1 MTTMNEHDILHR
13 RRVVYWRMLA
23 ALFGHTEQ
31 APNMEQ
37 MAGEVAA
44 ELGLPPILL
53 DPRAGVDTV
62 LQRYPELEPSFDLAV
77 RPEEP
82 PSATLTRA
90 VVISKL
96 LLNAF
101 GPNTQGTPIT
111 AAQYTQW
118 LHDIA
123 HLERALGLAPGAL
136 RGRGAG
142 GAGGMGAGA
151 GTGNGF
157 DIPLDELQRVLVEM
171 ENDLIKRM
179 ALRELL
185 QDNRLAAQ
193 LSPSIGLI
201 EQLLRDKA
209 NLSGNALANAKRLI
223 RQYIDELAEVLRLQV
238 AQAASPKI
246 DRSVPPKRVFRN
258 LDLDRTIW

>member
-1 MTTMNEHDILHR
+1 MMNDHDILHR
-13 RRVVYWRMLA
+13 RQVIYWRMLA
-23 ALFGHTEQ
+23 ALFGQTEQ

-37 MAGEVAA
+37 MAGAVAV
-44 ELGLPPILL
+44 ELGLPPLLL
-53 DPRAGVDTV
+53 DPHVGIETL

-82 PSATLTRA
+82 PTATLTRGL
-90 VVISKL
+90 VVSKL

-142 GAGGMGAGA
+142 GAAAGGGGAGA

-193 LSPSIGLI
+193 
-201 EQLLRDKA
+201 
-209 NLSGNALANAKRLI
+209 
-223 RQYIDELAEVLRLQV
+223 
-238 AQAASPKI
+238 
-246 DRSVPPKRVFRN
+246 
-258 LDLDRTIW
+258 